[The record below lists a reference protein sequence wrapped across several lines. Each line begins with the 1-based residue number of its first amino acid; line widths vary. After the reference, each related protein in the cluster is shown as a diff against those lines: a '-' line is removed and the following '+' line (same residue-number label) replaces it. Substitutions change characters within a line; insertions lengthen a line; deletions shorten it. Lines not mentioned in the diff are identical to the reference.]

1 MGVYYNYMKSGKGF
15 TVLELLVV
23 IGIIGLLVA
32 LALVGLN
39 KAREKSRDDSRIS
52 NLRQVRIALEDYRT
66 ACRNYPMKLD
76 PAANNCPALQ
86 GATFAEFLPIIPTNP
101 GGTSFEYYAYADPAS
116 PDQCI
121 GYHIAV
127 QLETVGHQALNTDD
141 DFNSAADT
149 SITSCFGSTSPFDA
163 SDDTAIQ
170 LYDFHR

>member
-1 MGVYYNYMKSGKGF
+1 MKSQKGF

-52 NLRQVRIALEDYRT
+52 NLRTVRIALEDYRT

-76 PAANNCPALQ
+76 PGANNCPASQ
-86 GATFAEFLPIIPTNP
+86 GTTFAEFLSTVPTNP
-101 GGTSFEYYAYADPAS
+101 GGTPFEYYAYADPAS
-116 PDQCI
+116 SDQCI

-127 QLETVGHQALNTDD
+127 QLETVGHQAFNSDD
-141 DFNSAADT
+141 DYNSAADT
-149 SITSCFGSTSPFDA
+149 SITSCSGVTAPFDA
-163 SDDTAIQ
+163 SDDTAGQ